1 MKQTANSPTTAQVQ
15 SLVLIGRIR
24 QDLYRRSAESDPII
38 VEDHNSCSTRSLISS
53 SEIKDQ
59 HHNSSPKKDDHQQD
73 SKAKTPP
80 GMSRILEVDADNYM
94 LRKGSSSSSGTSNG
108 VVVTSTTTSGPMS
121 SVVPNLVTTSP
132 TTGNTN
138 NTSSPSS
145 NIVADTIVI
154 GAQSEHS
161 QSRFTL
167 NNSNSNSTNNN
178 NNNNICN
185 NTNNNNNNSN
195 SNNNWKS
202 NNSSSSLYSS
212 SESGSGSGSDVTGIV
227 TPDYNN
233 SISSS
238 TSTCENSACASSPGN
253 ETGQSLTSFTAQ
265 HHPEQPHGNGDL
277 EQRSSRSRGGAT
289 GVQRRSASQTQ
300 MSNTTVGSCDSTSP
314 ILSANN
320 TNITTCTISSSS
332 TTTSITINTSS
343 STSTSNS
350 TVSTTTTTSNSKSIT
365 TSNTDNSS
373 SNSSSAAL
381 LTSSCYGHQGNGKTR
396 LPEKIFDTVLF
407 NALTAQNLLQ
417 NNTNSNNNIN
427 NKAQLTDIQLMK
439 FSDNNLRIKS
449 SEWTVENAGS
459 ELNVDSNSIQLQL
472 KQQHVS
478 CARPLSFHR
487 HMCWC
492 TNASKVVLVPTNSSN
507 EQQTNVDKVDRL
519 IELPGVDSGQ
529 VLKVKESFNN
539 CDEQQLLTRSNNIV
553 NYKSINGIICNTRN
567 SYGVVDNNNANNKQ
581 FKILNTHHR
590 HNNVIDSNKFS
601 SLCCCMCGSIC
612 PTECHAC
619 FHIVCK
625 EFSGQHLCQW
635 IPKGHALPGQVY
647 DVEKP
652 VNEWTSLNVVEWM
665 SALNLYRYA
674 DVFKSKDIKGADLIH
689 LDRDKLMNMGIK
701 DEFHQKNILVCIEE
715 LCRPS
720 SLPAL
725 PASAADN
732 STNKSQQLTINNDIT
747 STNNS
752 NTVNNQ
758 KHNLIPHSFSVL
770 ERCDKCHKYLRGLL
784 HQGFL
789 CQDCGLVAHRTCS
802 ATGLPTACIPSDQES
817 RANRLVSVFG
827 LALCS
832 QFDTKVRSAPI
843 LVERCT
849 RVLEERAFNDLSLD
863 LYKVYYNSP
872 PNEQTLELR
881 QKLNQD
887 VCNTDL
893 SSYSL
898 QCIASVLKKFLRE
911 LPDPVIPVQ
920 WYDRFLEVSGL
931 KNDEQCA
938 VRLNQLVTELPE
950 HHRSTLYYLMA
961 HFCRICKLQHTRG
974 FTEPPTILV
983 QVLCH
988 IFLRPP
994 WERIIQ
1000 VVHNTEAHIRIMEL
1014 LLLHGNW
1021 GERLPEFANPPRLPP
1036 RKVSRPQ
1043 FPVLE
1048 QFNTM
1053 DDDNVISDR
1062 QICIDNKEHQTHRP
1076 RTLQD
1081 AEWYWGDITRDDVNE
1096 MMIDAPDGTFLVRNA
1111 SSKGGEY
1118 TLTLRKGSTNKLIKI
1133 CHRNGKYGFSEPYN
1147 FHSVIE
1153 LVDYYR
1159 NCSLAQYNS
1168 TLDIKLLYPVSRF
1181 QQDDEITSTTKDMP
1195 DVIKKLI
1202 DLNKKAEVQTKKY
1215 QEYASEYHKTAYEV
1229 QMKRQG
1235 LEAFCEAMK
1244 LLEEQSK
1251 LQDKYQEEAQPHEIS
1266 PLNDNG
1272 ELLRNR
1278 LKSLEDSRDQLE
1290 ESLRTLVTYNRSLE
1304 REMHKLKPDLIEL
1317 TRSQDKYS
1325 LYVDL
1330 VHYNEATWLYLE
1342 GSRTDADILLSG
1354 RPNGTF
1360 LVRKSRTGQY
1370 ALSIMCNGTV
1380 NHCIIYATER
1390 GYGFAEPY
1398 NIHNTLKD
1406 LVLHYA
1412 TNSLE
1417 EHNES
1422 LNTTLMYPALAPLPS
1437 LGHRQTQQIIS
1448 QNQNHLDMVN
1458 SLRMGG

>member
-24 QDLYRRSAESDPII
+24 QDLYRRSAESDSVI
-38 VEDHNSCSTRSLISS
+38 VEDHNSSSNRSLISS
-53 SEIKDQ
+53 SEIKDHQ
-59 HHNSSPKKDDHQQD
+59 HGNSPKKDEQQHQND
-73 SKAKTPP
+73 SKVKTPP

-94 LRKGSSSSSGTSNG
+94 LRKGSSSSSGTTNNG
-108 VVVTSTTTSGPMS
+108 VVVTSATTSGPMS
-121 SVVPNLVTTSP
+121 SVVPNLVTTSAA
-132 TTGNTN
+132 TSN
-138 NTSSPSS
+138 NPSN
-145 NIVADTIVI
+145 NIVTGVVI
-154 GAQSEHS
+154 GLQSEHS
-161 QSRFTL
+161 QSRFNFNTT
-167 NNSNSNSTNNN
+167 NNLNNN
-178 NNNNICN
+178 NNNNN
-185 NTNNNNNNSN
+185 Y
-195 SNNNWKS
+195 NNNWQT
-202 NNSSSSLYSS
+202 NSSSAYSTSL
-212 SESGSGSGSDVTGIV
+212 DVTG
-227 TPDYNN
+227 TPDYHNSIKN

-238 TSTCENSACASSPGN
+238 ASTCENSPCASSPGN
-253 ETGQSLTSFTAQ
+253 ETGQSLTSFNAQ
-265 HHPEQPHGNGDL
+265 QHPDQPLQPHGNGDL
-277 EQRSSRSRGGAT
+277 EQRSSRSWGGAT
-289 GVQRRSASQTQ
+289 GVHRRSTSQTQ
-300 MSNTTVGSCDSTSP
+300 MSNTTAGSCDSGSP

-320 TNITTCTISSSS
+320 TNTTVNTDTNTNTNTVSATTTTITTTA
-332 TTTSITINTSS
+332 TTSTSIT
-343 STSTSNS
+343 
-350 TVSTTTTTSNSKSIT
+350 
-365 TSNTDNSS
+365 SNTIT
-373 SNSSSAAL
+373 NSSSALL
-381 LTSSCYGHQGNGKTR
+381 LTSSSISHQSNGKPR
-396 LPEKIFDTVLF
+396 LPDKLLDTVFF
-407 NALTAQNLLQ
+407 NALTAHSLLQ
-417 NNTNSNNNIN
+417 NNNNSN
-427 NKAQLTDIQLMK
+427 KSLTDIQLMK
-439 FSDNNLRIKS
+439 FSDVNSRSNS
-449 SEWTVENAGS
+449 SECSSSSAVNSVDYVDGEVNVECNG
-459 ELNVDSNSIQLQL
+459 SNSNSVQLQLQL
-472 KQQHVS
+472 KHQHVS

-492 TNASKVVLVPTNSSN
+492 SAAGTAAVVLRATNPNN

-519 IELPGVDSGQ
+519 IEVPVVDSGQ
-529 VLKVKESFNN
+529 VLKVKDNFNN
-539 CDEQQLLTRSNNIV
+539 RDEQQLLTRANNIV
-553 NYKSINGIICNTRN
+553 NSKSINGIITSTRN
-567 SYGVVDNNNANNKQ
+567 NNGVVDNNNVNNKQ
-581 FKILNTHHR
+581 IKINNTHHR
-590 HNNVIDSNKFS
+590 HNNVIDNNKFS

-612 PTECHAC
+612 PIECHAC
-619 FHIVCK
+619 FHIVCR

-647 DVEKP
+647 DKEKP

-725 PASAADN
+725 PGSLPDN
-732 STNKSQQLTINNDIT
+732 STNKSQLTINNDNT
-747 STNNS
+747 CTNNS
-752 NTVNNQ
+752 NTGDHTSLSSSSSSSSSVALAGTTNNPVNNQ
-758 KHNLIPHSFSVL
+758 KHNLVPHSFSVL

-817 RANRLVSVFG
+817 RANRLASVFG

-832 QFDTKVRSAPI
+832 QFDTTKRTAPV

-849 RVLEERAFNDLSLD
+849 RVLEERALSDLSLD

-887 VCNTDL
+887 VYNTDL
-893 SSYSL
+893 NLYSL
-898 QCIASVLKKFLRE
+898 QGIASVLKKFLRE

-920 WYDRFLEVSGL
+920 WYDRFLEASVMR
-931 KNDEQCA
+931 NDEQCA
-938 VRLNQLVTELPE
+938 MRLNQLVNELPE
-950 HHRSTLYYLMA
+950 HHRNTLYYLMA
-961 HFCRICKLQHTRG
+961 HFCRICKLQHARG
-974 FTEPPTILV
+974 YTEPPTILV

-1053 DDDNVISDR
+1053 EDDNVIADR
-1062 QICIDNKEHQTHRP
+1062 QICIDNKDHQSHRP
-1076 RTLQD
+1076 RTLHD
-1081 AEWYWGDITRDDVNE
+1081 CEWYWGNITRDEVNE

-1168 TLDIKLLYPVSRF
+1168 TLDIKLLYPISKF
-1181 QQDDEITSTTKDMP
+1181 QQDDEIVSSTKDMP
-1195 DVIKKLI
+1195 DVIQKFI
-1202 DLNKKAEVQTKKY
+1202 DLNKKVQVQGKKY
-1215 QEYASEYHKTAYEV
+1215 QEYSDLYQRTAYEV
-1229 QMKRQG
+1229 QMKRQA
-1235 LEAFCEAMK
+1235 LEAFCEAIK
-1244 LLEEQSK
+1244 LFEEQSK

-1266 PLNDNG
+1266 TLTDNA
-1272 ELLRNR
+1272 ELLRSR

-1290 ESLRTLVTYNRSLE
+1290 DSLRTQVSYNRSLE
-1304 REMHKLKPDLIEL
+1304 REMHKLKPDLMSLARMQDRCSVWLRNHGVKQSRIDQL
-1317 TRSQDKYS
+1317 TNHTLTNPFGGDSGLGDLQE
-1325 LYVDL
+1325 VDL
-1330 VHYNEATWLYLE
+1330 EVHSNESTWLFLE
-1342 GSRTDADILLSG
+1342 GSRSDADRLLSG
-1354 RPNGTF
+1354 RPDGTF

-1370 ALSIMCNGTV
+1370 ALSI
-1380 NHCIIYATER
+1380 IFR
-1390 GYGFAEPY
+1390 G
-1398 NIHNTLKD
+1398 N
-1406 LVLHYA
+1406 
-1412 TNSLE
+1412 
-1417 EHNES
+1417 
-1422 LNTTLMYPALAPLPS
+1422 
-1437 LGHRQTQQIIS
+1437 
-1448 QNQNHLDMVN
+1448 
-1458 SLRMGG
+1458 

>member
-138 NTSSPSS
+138 NTSSPS
-145 NIVADTIVI
+145 
-154 GAQSEHS
+154 
-161 QSRFTL
+161 R
-167 NNSNSNSTNNN
+167 
-178 NNNNICN
+178 
-185 NTNNNNNNSN
+185 
-195 SNNNWKS
+195 
-202 NNSSSSLYSS
+202 
-212 SESGSGSGSDVTGIV
+212 IV

-277 EQRSSRSRGGAT
+277 EQRSS
-289 GVQRRSASQTQ
+289 
-300 MSNTTVGSCDSTSP
+300 
-314 ILSANN
+314 
-320 TNITTCTISSSS
+320 
-332 TTTSITINTSS
+332 
-343 STSTSNS
+343 
-350 TVSTTTTTSNSKSIT
+350 
-365 TSNTDNSS
+365 
-373 SNSSSAAL
+373 
-381 LTSSCYGHQGNGKTR
+381 
-396 LPEKIFDTVLF
+396 
-407 NALTAQNLLQ
+407 
-417 NNTNSNNNIN
+417 SNNNIN

-732 STNKSQQLTINNDIT
+732 K
-747 STNNS
+747 
-752 NTVNNQ
+752 
-758 KHNLIPHSFSVL
+758 
-770 ERCDKCHKYLRGLL
+770 RCDKCHKYLRGLL

-1325 LYVDL
+1325 LWLRNHGMKQSRIDQLTSNHALSNQFGGDSVLGDLQEVDL